1 MRTATEDVASALA
14 AWPVAVR
21 SITPMS
27 GGWNSTT
34 WLIEAQAE
42 RYVAKLVDHLDA
54 QSLVAGLRLAEFASA
69 RGLACGAPVRTARGE
84 YTAPF
89 ADGVLALLSFVPGT
103 HPDVSVAEEI
113 RRSGQVLGRAHQV
126 LADYPAPDDPRYR
139 WPWEWVPRC
148 LDTVPMPAEVNA
160 AARTAWKEIVRTAAE
175 QELSISLIHADP
187 GPEAFLLSANG
198 TEQDAIIDWTT
209 TLRGPLLYDLASFA
223 VVTKE
228 AGPQAADWLTEGY
241 LREQPRLAAELPY
254 LGTMIRARWLA
265 NAVYFASRIDRG
277 ITRGSDSPT
286 ANDDGL
292 ATAFEGLS
300 ATG

>member
-1 MRTATEDVASALA
+1 MISALA
-14 AWPVAVR
+14 GWPVTVR
-21 SITPMS
+21 SITPLS
-27 GGWNSTT
+27 GGWNSAT
-34 WLIEAQAE
+34 WLVEAPTG

-54 QSLVAGLRLAEFASA
+54 QGLVAGLRLAEFASA
-69 RGLACGAPVRTARGE
+69 RGLACGAPVRTAQGE

-89 ADGVLALLSFVPGT
+89 ADGVLALLSYVPGT
-103 HPDVSVAEEI
+103 HPDVSVPEQV
-113 RRSGQVLGRAHQV
+113 RRAGQVLGRAHQV
-126 LADYPAPDDPRYR
+126 LAGYPAGTDPRYR

-148 LDTVPMPAEVNA
+148 LDTIAMPAEVNA
-160 AARTAWKEIVRTAAE
+160 AGRTAWEEIVRTVDE

-187 GPEAFLLSANG
+187 GPEAFLLSAEG
-198 TEQDAIIDWTT
+198 TEHDAIIDWTT

-223 VVTKE
+223 VVTKQ
-228 AGPQAADWLTEGY
+228 AGPQIADWLTEGY

-254 LGTMIRARWLA
+254 LSTMIRARWLA
-265 NAVYFASRIDRG
+265 NAVYFASRIERG

-292 ATAFEGLS
+292 AAAFEGLT